1 MTKQASL
8 QDSAVSEVD
17 PSSLCSFDY
26 EAIEKPTRALM
37 HQAARFLYF
46 KNGHGTMAIDGV
58 DYEMKPGT
66 IVAIS
71 PWMITDITTVD
82 ATLQLIKVVYDY
94 EYLKS
99 ILSHV
104 GDLEDEGSEMLS
116 YLNMQPVLQLDR
128 LQMETVDS
136 ILDHLKEEL
145 GVSSTLQHVPEKPL
159 SYLFTSMKLIE
170 LMILYY
176 RFVRQASGKK
186 NGVVETVSRDS
197 ILSYIY
203 AHSAEKLSVAKVAG
217 VFYMSESTL
226 SKHLIEL
233 TGTTFSKL
241 LNAIRIEKASDYL
254 TYTNLTLDEIA
265 QLLGFVDA
273 SHLSKH
279 FVAKV
284 GVTPMRYRKIYSKVK
299 TRYSRNAK
307 DVAFAVTD
315 YLYKNYDM
323 EQLSLSRTAA
333 HFGISVAEMN
343 RALLYYS
350 EKNFEALLNFIRIN
364 KACEQL
370 LSTHQPI
377 IDVAVSVGYSNVKTF
392 NLNFYKYKGM
402 NPTEFRSRIT
412 LQNADGSE
420 TNAKSARLHVPKY
433 WRR

>member
-315 YLYKNYDM
+315 YLYKNY
-323 EQLSLSRTAA
+323 
-333 HFGISVAEMN
+333 
-343 RALLYYS
+343 
-350 EKNFEALLNFIRIN
+350 
-364 KACEQL
+364 
-370 LSTHQPI
+370 
-377 IDVAVSVGYSNVKTF
+377 
-392 NLNFYKYKGM
+392 
-402 NPTEFRSRIT
+402 
-412 LQNADGSE
+412 
-420 TNAKSARLHVPKY
+420 
-433 WRR
+433 

>member
-46 KNGHGTMAIDGV
+46 KNGHGTMVIDGV

-71 PWMITDITTVD
+71 PWMITDITVVD
-82 ATLQLIKVVYDY
+82 TTLQLIKVVYDY

-99 ILSHV
+99 VLSHV

-128 LQMETVDS
+128 LQMETVDG
-136 ILDHLKEEL
+136 ILEQLKEEL
-145 GVSSTLQHVPEKPL
+145 GVASTLEHVPEKPL
-159 SYLFTSMKLIE
+159 SYLFTSTKLIE

-186 NGVVETVSRDS
+186 NVVAETVSRDS

-203 AHSAEKLSVAKVAG
+203 AHSSEKLSVAKVAG

-279 FVAKV
+279 FVTKV

-315 YLYKNYDM
+315 YLYKNYDT

-370 LSTHQPI
+370 LSSQQPI

-420 TNAKSARLHVPKY
+420 TSAKAVRPRVLK
-433 WRR
+433 